1 MDNIIKSKSDIIKEL
16 EVKREILLNNRKDA
30 IKKFNSEKKRI
41 SKEYF
46 NIECLALQ
54 IINNVSLGSY
64 VIYVENNHKKD
75 DTFIHGTLENISI
88 CTVFSLYEFHI
99 LDGNKKL
106 HKIRMTMDEAIK
118 SIKLSGRPISLSK
131 ILQNKL

>member
-1 MDNIIKSKSDIIKEL
+1 MN
-16 EVKREILLNNRKDA
+16 
-30 IKKFNSEKKRI
+30 
-41 SKEYF
+41 

-54 IINNVSLGSY
+54 IINNISIGSY
-64 VIYVENNHKKD
+64 VIYVEKNHKKD
-75 DTFIHGTLENISI
+75 DTFIYGTLKNISI

-118 SIKLSGRPISLSK
+118 SIRLSGPPISLSK
-131 ILQNKL
+131 ILQNKF